1 MRIEHKKQVL
11 ELTDTLKEALQFLNT
26 PEASTAEY
34 LQEDCLACIAHIASQ
49 LEEVQNKE
57 YVLFCTTCEAD
68 IRNRNFVEAYKS
80 AEMLSMWIE
89 EFVQVHYEIVF
100 LPYKAEMW
108 DALDSVWRAA
118 SADPTCMVRT
128 IPIPYYTFDSKGE
141 AVSAEYDGDRFPSYV
156 EVTHYNDYDL
166 SSQRPDVIF
175 IHNPYDDCN
184 TVTMVHPHFFSSNL
198 INYTDKLVYI
208 PYYVSLGKIIHS
220 FRLPSYKN
228 AWKIFVQSESTRQE
242 FLQSGEVQ
250 PSQVVALGSPKID
263 YVYNRMQE
271 GTPMPLE
278 WEGAL
283 KGRTVFLFNS
293 TLGRLLNEKEDIIKS
308 MEEIFRFFQKR
319 QDIALIWRP
328 HPLSIKTLQSMLPH
342 LLDSYL
348 MLVEK
353 LKKLPNAV
361 YDDSQEMHTAIVHSD
376 AYIGDFSSVI
386 VPYAVTGKPIL
397 KLMPN
402 IKSSF
407 SYWGSD
413 PAWLDYKDE
422 VTVPVHVSPAPILD
436 GSLLFPALNR
446 GGMFSLELNTGK
458 ISFIQVFPN
467 IDYNQ
472 PELFAK
478 ACAYQDTV
486 WLVPDRASELVS
498 YNRTSGEMRSYTLP
512 PMFRCEGEHKFSN
525 AIQHDHYLW
534 MLPAQSNML
543 VRLDMESGEMV
554 GYSMRPD
561 NSNDVLREPL
571 CSDGIIHNNCLW
583 VTLCGKR
590 SILQIDLTSQ
600 DMKLRE
606 LHFLQEP
613 IQAITSDG
621 QNLWIVPEKASVV
634 VKWDPQSDDLYL
646 YNQWPQGFDG
656 GEQPFSSVVFDGQAV
671 WLVPYDAN
679 KILKITSTGEMVSV
693 YSNLKKSKWSI
704 LNSWY
709 PFVSPEQ
716 NRTLVSNDTLFSGAV
731 LNEDWIWFFP
741 VTAPAMVGIHL
752 KNGEVREIPVAL
764 SRWQDEQMSTASRT
778 PYPPEEGVDLRSTF
792 NDRSL
797 PLAAFV
803 DMVGKG
809 YNWGEKQR
817 NEVSAS
823 IANADGTC
831 GQKIW
836 GYITGHFSH

>member
-34 LQEDCLACIAHIASQ
+34 LQDDCLACIAHIASQ
-49 LEEVQNKE
+49 LGEVQDKE
-57 YVLFCTTCEAD
+57 YMSFCAACEAD
-68 IRNRNFVEAYKS
+68 IRKRNFVGAYKS
-80 AEMLSMWIE
+80 AELLSMWIE

-242 FLQSGEVQ
+242 FLESGEVQ

-348 MLVEK
+348 LLVEEF
-353 LKKLPNAV
+353 KKMPNAV
-361 YDDSQEMHTAIVHSD
+361 YDESQDMHTAIILSD

-386 VPYAVTGKPIL
+386 APYAVTGKPIL
-397 KLMPN
+397 KLFPN
-402 IKSSF
+402 IKSTLDN
-407 SYWGSD
+407 WGVHS
-413 PAWLDYKDE
+413 AWLDHKE
-422 VTVPVHVSPAPILD
+422 ESTIPITVNPGIVSDNKLC
-436 GSLLFPALNR
+436 FPASNR
-446 GGMFSLELNTGK
+446 GSFFSLDLTTGK
-458 ISFIQVFPN
+458 LTHKHDFFNRSYIDPQLFIKVCN
-467 IDYNQ
+467 
-472 PELFAK
+472 
-478 ACAYQDTV
+478 YQDTL
-486 WLVPDRASELVS
+486 WFVPDRSSEVIS
-498 YNRTSGEMRSYTLP
+498 YDRKTDEMKSYKLP
-512 PMFRCEGEHKFSN
+512 PMLNLGERCFST
-525 AIQHDHYLW
+525 AVRYEDYLW
-534 MLPAQSNML
+534 MLPAQSTTI
-543 VRLDMESGEMV
+543 VRLHMKTGEMM
-554 GYSMRPD
+554 GYEVAPD
-561 NSNDVLREPL
+561 DFIGSDQEPL
-571 CSDGIIHNNCLW
+571 CLDGTIHKDLLW
-583 VTLCGKR
+583 VTLRGKR
-590 SILQIDLTSQ
+590 TLLQINPVTGEMTQQ
-600 DMKLRE
+600 DPE
-606 LHFLQEP
+606 FLQNSVKAV
-613 IQAITSDG
+613 ISDG
-621 QNLWIVPEKASVV
+621 HDLWLIEENYSRVYRWNPLTNAST
-634 VKWDPQSDDLYL
+634 LYDR
-646 YNQWPQGFDG
+646 WPDGFDG
-656 GEQPFSSVVFDGQAV
+656 GAKPFADVVFDGEHI
-671 WLVPYDAN
+671 WLVPHDAN
-679 KILKITSTGEMVSV
+679 MIIKISTKNNEISSV
-693 YSNLKKSKWSI
+693 YTDIEKSTWAI
-704 LNSWY
+704 INSWY
-709 PFVSPEQ
+709 PLHSIER
-716 NRTLVSNDTLFSGAV
+716 NRAMKVNDTLYSGAV
-731 LNEDWIWFFP
+731 LSEDWIWFCP
-741 VTAPAMVGIHL
+741 VTAPTLVGVHL
-752 KNGEVREIPVAL
+752 RTGEVKEINVVLPRE
-764 SRWQDEQMSTASRT
+764 QDEQRNAVCR
-778 PYPPEEGVDLRSTF
+778 YPHPPKEGVDLRSTF
-792 NDRSL
+792 NSSSF
-797 PLAAFV
+797 PLGSFV
-803 DMVGKG
+803 NMVSGS
-809 YNWGEKQR
+809 YDWSEKQR
-817 NEVSAS
+817 KEVCSS
-823 IANADGTC
+823 LANADGTS
-831 GQKIW
+831 GNKIW
-836 GYITGHFSH
+836 EYVAGHIK